1 MPCFPCFPAEEPCN
15 GTWYLKVTSLLA
27 TGRNTCIP
35 NKEALSFLRV
45 RMKSNELTWVLK
57 HPFRLNSPSVNKAH
71 LALFSSG
78 LALNTL
84 KEQTCK
90 KYHLSEPGKQV
101 KRPIRRNW
109 TGPEKA
115 SRGARIWTSACLFLY
130 LKCHNY
136 FSQVCE
142 KLSVLLN
149 WWTHQEKSWNGNHIL
164 EGTQG
169 LWKEHEQGI
178 LNAVKMFPNSVIK
191 NLIYFII
198 VACYFV
204 SFVPD

>member
-1 MPCFPCFPAEEPCN
+1 MPCFPCFPTEEPCN

-57 HPFRLNSPSVNKAH
+57 RPFRLNSPSVNKAH
-71 LALFSSG
+71 LACSAG

-90 KYHLSEPGKQV
+90 KYHLSELGKQV
-101 KRPIRRNW
+101 KRLIRRNW

-142 KLSVLLN
+142 KLSAFCLAELMN
-149 WWTHQEKSWNGNHIL
+149 SSGKTLEWKSHFRRDWRTLKGTWAGNL
-164 EGTQG
+164 
-169 LWKEHEQGI
+169 K
-178 LNAVKMFPNSVIK
+178 
-191 NLIYFII
+191 
-198 VACYFV
+198 CC
-204 SFVPD
+204 